1 MITTLE
7 IQNLKC
13 GGCALTITRK
23 LTELQGIEN
32 VTVNTVAHSV
42 TIESTHEEALEMA
55 IKLLSKLGYPVLGDS
70 NSFGKKAKSFVSCA
84 LLRMGDS

>member
-23 LTELQGIEN
+23 LTELHGIEN
-32 VTVNTVAHSV
+32 VTVNTVVHSV

-55 IKLLSKLGYPVLGDS
+55 
-70 NSFGKKAKSFVSCA
+70 
-84 LLRMGDS
+84 M